1 MKIGSIHDIYEDW
14 ILDEQIVFL
23 TRLESLVDRMIFE
36 NVHELMKRISPCH
49 ARQLLCRT
57 GVTVTLDWLTSYR
70 QVESGALIHRVD
82 SD

>member
-36 NVHELMKRISPCH
+36 NVL
-49 ARQLLCRT
+49 
-57 GVTVTLDWLTSYR
+57 
-70 QVESGALIHRVD
+70 RVN
-82 SD
+82 